1 MPSKRS
7 RYLLYLIILVLAYF
21 VYSNYKFLFYGYLSP
36 EGQSKVKVTTVM
48 DYINRYYVDS
58 VDWHATG
65 DEAIKGALQTLDPH
79 SIYLSRAEVKAT
91 EESFEGRYQGIGI
104 QFDIVGN
111 YPAVIAVIPGSPA
124 ERVGLQ
130 AGDKI
135 IKIEGRSTFKMARD
149 SVPKKLKGPKG
160 SKVRITIKREGV
172 DKPFE
177 VTLVRDEIPITTIN
191 TYCMLDKKTGYV
203 WLNRFATTT
212 SDELEQALDEL
223 ERKGMKRLVLDLRD
237 NGGGLLRQA
246 VEVVAKFIEGNKLVV
261 FTRGRLKRFDEK
273 FYTDFPRKVR
283 TFPLILLINHNTASA
298 SEIVAGALQDY
309 DRALLVGT
317 NSFGKGLVQNE
328 FGLPDGSRIRL
339 TISKYYTPS
348 GRLIQRPYKNI
359 SREQYYD
366 ELWNDSL
373 KFKPDT
379 TKVYYTS
386 KGRKVYGGGGI
397 QPDIVVPFKN
407 PGKSAVWILKLLE
420 KRLFFETV
428 EKWNSDLKIW
438 SNDFDRFNRAFHVPA
453 AMLQTLYKLAV
464 RKGIKIPRSQFNRQ
478 RKYLR
483 NRLKAEI
490 ARHFWDNARYYQVLL
505 ENDNQLNTALEH
517 FKDAEGLLKTEG
529 YRQKKQ
535 NKN

>member
-1 MPSKRS
+1 MKSKRT
-7 RYLLYLIILVLAYF
+7 RYLVYLIILVLAYF
-21 VYSNYKFLFYGYLSP
+21 ILSNYNILFYNYLGP
-36 EGQSKVKVTTVM
+36 ESKSKVKVSMVL

-58 VDWHATG
+58 VNWHATG
-65 DEAIKGALQTLDPH
+65 DQAIKGALQTLDPH
-79 SIYLSRAEVKAT
+79 SIYLSRAEVKAV

-104 QFDIVGN
+104 QFDIVGD
-111 YPAVIAVIPGSPA
+111 YPTVIAVIPGSPA
-124 ERVGLQ
+124 AKVGLQ
-130 AGDKI
+130 AGDQI
-135 IKIEGRSTFKMARD
+135 IKIEGHSAYKIARD

-160 SKVRITIKREGV
+160 TAVRVTIKRPGIKE
-172 DKPFE
+172 PFQ

-191 TYCMLDKKTGYV
+191 TYCMVDAQTGYV
-203 WLNRFATTT
+203 WMNRFATTT
-212 SDELEQALDEL
+212 SDELEQALDDL
-223 ERKGMKRLVLDLRD
+223 QNKGMKRLVLDLRD

-246 VEVVAKFIEGNKLVV
+246 VEVVAKFIPGKKLVV
-261 FTRGRLKRFDEK
+261 YTKGKLKRFDEK

-373 KFKPDT
+373 KFEPDT
-379 TKVYYTS
+379 SKIFYTS

-397 QPDIVVPFKN
+397 QPDVVVPFRN
-407 PGKSAVWILKLLE
+407 PGKSAVWILKLLQ

-428 EKWNSDLKIW
+428 DQWNERLKLW
-438 SNDFDRFNRAFHVPA
+438 TADFDKFNREFHVPN
-453 AMLQTLYKLAV
+453 AMLETLKRLA
-464 RKGIKIPRSQFNRQ
+464 KKKDITIPSSEFVKQK
-478 RKYLR
+478 KYLR

-490 ARHFWDNARYYQVLL
+490 ARHFWNTARYYQILL
-505 ENDNQLNTALEH
+505 ENDNQLRAALEH
-517 FKDAEGLLKTEG
+517 FKEAEGLLKLKG
-529 YRQKKQ
+529 YKGKT
-535 NKN
+535 KN

>member
-1 MPSKRS
+1 MQSKRS

-21 VYSNYKFLFYGYLSP
+21 IFANYKILFYRYLSP
-36 EGQSKVKVTTVM
+36 EVQSKTKVSMVL

-58 VDWHATG
+58 VDWQATG
-65 DEAIKGALQTLDPH
+65 DQAIKGALQTLDPH
-79 SIYLSRAEVKAT
+79 SIYLSRAEVKAV

-104 QFDIVGN
+104 QFDIVAD
-111 YPAVIAVIPGSPA
+111 YPTVIAVIPGSPA
-124 ERVGLQ
+124 AKVGMQ
-130 AGDKI
+130 AGDQI
-135 IKIEGRSTFKMARD
+135 IKIEGKSTYKMERD

-160 SKVRITIKREGV
+160 TAVKVTIKRPGV
-172 DKPFE
+172 DKAFD
-177 VTLVRDEIPITTIN
+177 VTLVRDEIPITTVN
-191 TYCMLDKKTGYV
+191 TYCMVDERTGYV

-223 ERKGMKRLVLDLRD
+223 ESKGMRRLVLDLRD

-246 VEVVAKFIEGNKLVV
+246 VEVVAKFIQGKKLVV
-261 FTRGRLKRFDEK
+261 FTRGKLKRFNEK

-328 FGLPDGSRIRL
+328 FGLPDGSRIRI

-366 ELWNDSL
+366 ELWSDSL
-373 KFKPDT
+373 KFEPDT
-379 TKVYYTS
+379 SKVFYTS

-397 QPDIVVPFKN
+397 QPDVVVAFKN

-420 KRLFFETV
+420 NRVFFETV
-428 EKWNSDLKIW
+428 EKWNSGLKIW
-438 SNDFDRFNRAFHVPA
+438 SSDFEKFDKKFRVPD
-453 AMLQTLYKLAV
+453 AMLVTLKKLA
-464 RKGIKIPRSQFNRQ
+464 REKGIKIPPREFIRQ
-478 RKYLR
+478 KKYLR

-490 ARHFWDNARYYQVLL
+490 ARHFWDSAKYYQILL
-505 ENDNQLNTALEH
+505 ENDSQLAEALKH
-517 FKDAEGLLKTEG
+517 FKEAEDLLKIKK
-529 YRQKKQ
+529 YRKK
-535 NKN
+535 